1 MYNMEN
7 INYVW
12 PRSYEKDGKTMY
24 ALPQGGEKMGLG
36 TLKEV
41 YDIVKSSAEPKDK
54 MGYMWVQFFNTG
66 YRVTSDNNDHSK
78 WSGYINSDV
87 DSKWYYKYCK
97 KFDLK
102 KTFSD
107 ILNYMKINH
116 IDNFCSLQFSHSETS
131 YHIIW
136 YFKCER
142 NEINFK
148 KCVNLAFKW
157 IRDCFMSIGLE
168 EVIDYKYENHK
179 VLDSCTSSIFQG
191 CYISKKPMAFGN
203 ITYPDFGNVQ
213 DLDSITIEETIVNV
227 YDKGNR
233 EYEFKEKTEIVDKDS
248 VPHLNHYQRRY
259 AYEALIEIFK
269 KKDIVD
275 KEWKNICSI
284 MPSGS
289 HDKEFYENEPD
300 KDKWFDR
307 FDDKLSHDVSILRKF
322 GYDFICTT
330 DYIYQRGF
338 NEAWKKH
345 LKFLAADYYC
355 QSSKVKAEIAVE
367 HTRRCEEKKKEL
379 GIKISSAESLKIL
392 EEVKKQFREKAANMP
407 LFSQE
412 FDGLGKSFDYK
423 LNKEIDLDD
432 EIEQIRSKWK
442 QDRWDYKKDFNYLVY
457 PYDKDNDLTAYKMFA
472 DIYYRDKDNK
482 PLLKYNILED
492 DVLVYGH
499 WFETDKTQWHTFK
512 YNDEYTTWCNKDE
525 YSNRMGKEK
534 MRDAVNKY
542 ARRWFSYHSIKEYLN
557 SLDLSKANE
566 EMLETW
572 AIRLFKAEDTKL
584 TRTISKNFFIAAVKK
599 LMVENPTSFVF
610 QHMLLLHGKTGCGK
624 TAFLVKMFTIDG
636 HSYILNKLNPDD
648 PDNIIG
654 PLVAKN
660 WLIQFGE
667 GGKLNKVDVNAAKE
681 FIDRINLGMKYQKK
695 YENEQTTVY
704 PRVVACRTS
713 NDDILFNDISVDVDR
728 RNWLIECNTEMNSCD
743 EAMRKQMDDEKDMLW
758 ATAYK
763 LYLDNPDADLELP
776 DELFEELGRKQESH
790 KLISSNDIKEIYEE
804 IFNRQYV
811 TNGQGWIID
820 ECAFNQMVERS
831 ELLLE
836 KVATNQSDTYVPDLL
851 DDTMYIQRHMISRI
865 PAKWISNYVKSKY
878 NNSTMKKLKDYLIE
892 QGWAQKA
899 AKYNGKTYVCWT
911 KDATIL

>member
-1 MYNMEN
+1 MEN
-7 INYVW
+7 LNYVW

-24 ALPQGGEKMGLG
+24 ALPLGGEKMGLG
-36 TLKEV
+36 SLKEV
-41 YDIVKSSAEPKDK
+41 YDIVKSSADPKDK
-54 MGYMWVQFFNTG
+54 MGNMWVQFFSTG
-66 YRVTSDNNDHSK
+66 YRVTSENNDPTK

-102 KTFSD
+102 KTFND
-107 ILNYMKINH
+107 ILNYMKTTH
-116 IDNFCSLQFSHSETS
+116 IDNFCSLQFSNSETS

-136 YFKCER
+136 YFSCEK
-142 NEINFK
+142 NETNFR

-157 IRDCFMSIGLE
+157 TRECFMSIGLE
-168 EVIDYKYENHK
+168 EVIDYKYETHK

-191 CYISKKPMAFGN
+191 CYISKKPMVFGN
-203 ITYPDFGNVQ
+203 ITSKDFGLVK

-233 EYEFKEKTEIVDKDS
+233 EYEFKNKIEIVDKDS
-248 VPHLNHYQRRY
+248 IPHLNHYQRRY
-259 AYEALIEIFK
+259 AYEALIEVFK
-269 KKDIVD
+269 KKETVD
-275 KEWKNICSI
+275 EEWKNICSM
-284 MPSGS
+284 MPQGS
-289 HDKEFYENEPD
+289 HDKDFYEKEPD

-307 FDDKLSHDVSILRKF
+307 FDDNISHDVNILKKF

-338 NEAWKKH
+338 TEAWKNH
-345 LKFLAADYYC
+345 LKFKAAEYYC
-355 QSSKVKAEIAVE
+355 QSNKVKAEITAE
-367 HTRRCEEKKKEL
+367 HAKRCESRKKEL
-379 GIKISSAESLKIL
+379 GSKVTAAESSKIL
-392 EEVKKQFREKAANMP
+392 EDVKKLFRDKAVK
-407 LFSQE
+407 LSIFSNE
-412 FDGLGKSFDYK
+412 FDNLGKCYDER
-423 LNKEIDLDD
+423 NDVEIDLDEMVD
-432 EIEQIRSKWK
+432 RLRAKWK

-457 PYDKDNDLTAYKMFA
+457 PYDKKDDLTAYKMFA
-472 DIYYRDKDNK
+472 DIYYRDKDNN

-492 DVLVYGH
+492 DVLTYGY
-499 WFETDKTQWHTFK
+499 WFETNKMQWHTFK
-512 YNDEYTTWCNKDE
+512 YHDEYTTWNNFDE
-525 YSNRMGKEK
+525 YSNK
-534 MRDAVNKY
+534 MSEIKMTYAINKY
-542 ARRWFSYHSIKEYLN
+542 TKRWFSYHSIKEYLN

-566 EMLETW
+566 ELLETW
-572 AIRLFKAEDTKL
+572 AIRFFKADDIKL

-599 LMVENPTSFVF
+599 MMIEDPTKFVF

-648 PDNIIG
+648 DDIKIG

-695 YENEQTTVY
+695 YENEQTTIY

-728 RNWLIECNTEMNSCD
+728 RNWLIECKTEMNSCD
-743 EAMRKQMDDEKDMLW
+743 EAMRKQMDDDKDILW

-776 DELFEELGRKQESH
+776 DELFEELGRMQESH
-790 KLISSNDIKEIYEE
+790 KLISNNDIKEIYEE
-804 IFNRQYV
+804 IFDRQYV

-820 ECAFNQMVERS
+820 EMAFKQMADRS

-836 KVATNQSDTYVPDLL
+836 NIAPNQADTCVSDLL
-851 DDTMYIQRHMISRI
+851 DETMYIQRHRITRI
-865 PAKWISNYVKSKY
+865 PSKWIANYVKTKY

-892 QGWAQKA
+892 NGWVEKV
-899 AKYNGKTYVCWT
+899 AKYNGKPYRCWT
-911 KDATIL
+911 LD